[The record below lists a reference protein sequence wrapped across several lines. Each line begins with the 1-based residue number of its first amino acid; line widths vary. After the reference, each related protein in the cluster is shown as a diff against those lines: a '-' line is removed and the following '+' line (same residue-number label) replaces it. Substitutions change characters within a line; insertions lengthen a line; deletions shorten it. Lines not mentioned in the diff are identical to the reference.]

1 MRTNLEV
8 RISDYANS
16 NFPHL
21 IEFPNLEEVLRRQSG
36 VVIQQVASRPLG
48 SPAVGVELKN
58 VPSRAEIHGFEL
70 DLTLHRDTHHRTLKK
85 KLVFGGLRDS
95 VNRLYGV
102 QRIETAADGRGSE
115 IALRVLPR
123 GGIRGDRGRSGGP
136 ARTTP
141 RWVMRAILLRR
152 GQDEFRRQ
160 LIEIYDE
167 KCVVTGCRI
176 VAILEAAH
184 VRPVSDGGETAA
196 GNGLLLRADIHT
208 LFDLDLLGID
218 PQRREVVL
226 APALAESEYA
236 NLNGKRVRLEGLQQA
251 YLDERWLR
259 FQASA

>member
-1 MRTNLEV
+1 
-8 RISDYANS
+8 
-16 NFPHL
+16 
-21 IEFPNLEEVLRRQSG
+21 
-36 VVIQQVASRPLG
+36 
-48 SPAVGVELKN
+48 
-58 VPSRAEIHGFEL
+58 
-70 DLTLHRDTHHRTLKK
+70 
-85 KLVFGGLRDS
+85 
-95 VNRLYGV
+95 
-102 QRIETAADGRGSE
+102 
-115 IALRVLPR
+115 
-123 GGIRGDRGRSGGP
+123 
-136 ARTTP
+136 
-141 RWVMRAILLRR
+141 MRAILLRR